1 MRRAAIFYG
10 IANSSTASLN
20 KHLSNA
26 PRWIVVL
33 PLDGLGILV
42 VFADVAHQLSPPG
55 LHRGK
60 YAAGYDITLNTP
72 EPVLHLVQRR
82 RVRGCEVHAHVA
94 VLYKEVP
101 HALGLVLSPSATAS
115 IRTDPGQSS
124 AALSLRRLANS
135 DHAMPA
141 SASRPIP
148 SAPQS
153 HHLRDGSC
161 GAFAGTG
168 ASVAAATTA
177 CTAATGSV
185 TEASSA
191 AMGLSAAWPG
201 IRVDR
206 ARGAPRAGPCPAP
219 LPATALQARETGA
232 PPCARNTSVRGVA
245 PTAMVGGVAP
255 STLTGPE
262 VRSRR
267 REYTAPS
274 SASAGERA
282 SPPACARRYT
292 TVSSSGASP
301 GPLGSGFVR
310 RCWCRNA

>member
-1 MRRAAIFYG
+1 MRENQFSTWFSHDEYVGVKCMRTLYSPITSAALVSKSG
-10 IANSSTASLN
+10 SLDTMCRSSLC
-20 KHLSNA
+20 HL
-26 PRWIVVL
+26 PR
-33 PLDGLGILV
+33 
-42 VFADVAHQLSPPG
+42 QLQSELTPVSPPPPCPC
-55 LHRGK
+55 
-60 YAAGYDITLNTP
+60 AGSPTP
-72 EPVLHLVQRR
+72 PP
-82 RVRGCEVHAHVA
+82 
-94 VLYKEVP
+94 P
-101 HALGLVLSPSATAS
+101 HP
-115 IRTDPGQSS
+115 PPPP
-124 AALSLRRLANS
+124 ALSLRRLANS

-161 GAFAGTG
+161 GAVSGTG
-168 ASVAAATTA
+168 ASVAAATAA
-177 CTAATGSV
+177 CTAAIGSV

-201 IRVDR
+201 ISVDS
-206 ARGAPRAGPCPAP
+206 ASGAPGAAPCTAP
-219 LPATALQARETGA
+219 LSATAPQASENGA

-267 REYTAPS
+267 RECTAPS
-274 SASAGERA
+274 SASTGERA
-282 SPPACARRYT
+282 SPLACARRYT